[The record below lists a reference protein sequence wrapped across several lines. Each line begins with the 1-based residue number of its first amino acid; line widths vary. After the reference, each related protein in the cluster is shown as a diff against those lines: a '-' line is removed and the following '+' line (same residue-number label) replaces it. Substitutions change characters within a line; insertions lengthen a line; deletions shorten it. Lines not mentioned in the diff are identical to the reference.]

1 MRNNSRFSK
10 PHVSM
15 EDLWFRSAR
24 ATPGDP
30 KPQTLMCMQAH
41 PPPTTISRLGISF
54 RFSAP
59 VDDTILH
66 AWQTL
71 VTPSLHASMHRVA

>member
-1 MRNNSRFSK
+1 MY
-10 PHVSM
+10 
-15 EDLWFRSAR
+15 
-24 ATPGDP
+24 
-30 KPQTLMCMQAH
+30 MQAH

-66 AWQTL
+66 VWQTL
-71 VTPSLHASMHRVA
+71 VSPFGTSTDHVAWDIQPDQQSSEDMSL